1 VVVEVDLAVVADRG
15 KQLQVVKPVVA
26 QVLEVVEQMVAAEA
40 VRYPGLQE
48 QQQPMVARVHLA
60 RMVLALAAS
69 LQTVDQIAMVGHQ

>member
-40 VRYPGLQE
+40 VRHPGLQE

-60 RMVLALAAS
+60 HMDLAVEAS